1 MGSLFLSVES
11 TMNKTA
17 QLSEKTAGFTQTRV
31 LQRKDTIS
39 VNYRFMRREES
50 HNSTVTVGVANQY
63 PTFRKGEQ
71 ALSLVTDTKERIKI
85 FDDNNVVS
93 FVKRKRQYRGHKFY

>member
-1 MGSLFLSVES
+1 
-11 TMNKTA
+11 MNKTA